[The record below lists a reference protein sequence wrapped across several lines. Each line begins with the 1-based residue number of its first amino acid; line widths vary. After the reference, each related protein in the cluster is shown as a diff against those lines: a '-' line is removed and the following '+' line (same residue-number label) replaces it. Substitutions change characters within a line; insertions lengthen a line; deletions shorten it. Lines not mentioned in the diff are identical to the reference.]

1 MKKKDGEGERG
12 ELGAG
17 RCRVVTV
24 TVVKD
29 WGVEWGGRWWW
40 EHVSVLWYEDEAEW
54 FERFGWKEIHRLMCR
69 KTWSTLL
76 IQFSS
81 NSKRK
86 YNSSSFLND
95 DVICSFLL
103 GLWFMNFLLI
113 WNFDLC
119 FWFEYE
125 MVFKI
130 LNSIWNYCL
139 DFDLNMRLDLVFAI
153 WRAYFGVV
161 RALDFNFFSL

>member
-1 MKKKDGEGERG
+1 MMVMCHWSCIADRG
-12 ELGAG
+12 EVAHH
-17 RCRVVTV
+17 
-24 TVVKD
+24 
-29 WGVEWGGRWWW
+29 WW
-40 EHVSVLWYEDEAEW
+40 LWFRLLVARSSD
-54 FERFGWKEIHRLMCR
+54 EIHRLMCR

-153 WRAYFGVV
+153 WRAYFGVF